1 MKTLVGFFF
10 ATCEDTCP
18 YNDFWVVVETSEH
31 SLSYSAVREIVNS
44 GPRAS
49 ECEPD
54 TDESYVEI
62 LMNETKYKWE
72 FFKGDTTINQ
82 IVTYFM

>member
-18 YNDFWVVVETSEH
+18 YFDVWVVVETPDN
-31 SLSYSAVREIVNS
+31 SLSYSDVREIVNS
-44 GPRAS
+44 GPAAS
-49 ECEPD
+49 DCHPD
-54 TDESYVEI
+54 SDEEYVEI
-62 LMNETKYKWE
+62 LMEATNYKWE
-72 FFKGDTTINQ
+72 LFSGNAVIGN

>member
-18 YNDFWVVVETSEH
+18 YFDVWVVVETAEN
-31 SLSYSAVREIVNS
+31 SLSYSDVRGIVSS
-44 GPRAS
+44 GPAAS
-49 ECEPD
+49 DCAPD
-54 TDESYVEI
+54 TDEEYVEI
-62 LMNETKYKWE
+62 LMENSEYKWE
-72 FFKGDTTINQ
+72 LFNGNTVIDK